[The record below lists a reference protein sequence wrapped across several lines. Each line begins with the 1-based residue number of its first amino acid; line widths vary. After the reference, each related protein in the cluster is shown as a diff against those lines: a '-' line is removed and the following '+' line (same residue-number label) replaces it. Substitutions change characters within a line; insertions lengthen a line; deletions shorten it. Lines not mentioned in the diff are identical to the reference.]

1 MNNIITIIIGDIE
14 DIGIDLLIRL
24 WKLKKLK
31 YLYYFQ
37 ISKFSKIF
45 YEKKLKFKN

>member
-24 WKLKKLK
+24 WKLKK
-31 YLYYFQ
+31 
-37 ISKFSKIF
+37 IKIF
-45 YEKKLKFKN
+45 ILFANIEIFKNFL